1 MADTGTTILRGIVGS
16 RAYGL
21 DHEGSDTDRLG
32 CYVAPTVQ
40 FHGLHPPIGKLASR
54 VQTTPSDYTEH
65 EAGKLVSLLLACNPT
80 VTELLYLD
88 SYEVCTP
95 EGRALIDIRNAFLSA
110 KAVRNAYLGYATQQ
124 FRRLSERGDG
134 SFSADTRK
142 RTQKHARHL
151 RRLCWQGFTLYSTGH
166 LPIRVEHPEDYHEFG
181 RVVANNAEHAAGLIR
196 EYEYKFDTVAS
207 VLPDKPDEDA
217 AVRWLLDVRA
227 RHLDEDTWLTWLAAT
242 GTVKP

>member
-32 CYVAPTVQ
+32 GYVAAPVQ

-95 EGRALIDIRNAFLSA
+95 EGRALRRARCQTDQG
-110 KAVRNAYLGYATQQ
+110 VR
-124 FRRLSERGDG
+124 
-134 SFSADTRK
+134 
-142 RTQKHARHL
+142 
-151 RRLCWQGFTLYSTGH
+151 
-166 LPIRVEHPEDYHEFG
+166 
-181 RVVANNAEHAAGLIR
+181 
-196 EYEYKFDTVAS
+196 EYKFD
-207 VLPDKPDEDA
+207 
-217 AVRWLLDVRA
+217 
-227 RHLDEDTWLTWLAAT
+227 
-242 GTVKP
+242 